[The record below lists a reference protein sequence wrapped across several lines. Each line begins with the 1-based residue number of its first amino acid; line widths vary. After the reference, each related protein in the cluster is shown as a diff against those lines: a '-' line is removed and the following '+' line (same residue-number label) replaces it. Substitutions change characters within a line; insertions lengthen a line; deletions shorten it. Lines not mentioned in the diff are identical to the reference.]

1 MNGSTLG
8 FIVEFMVA
16 GLLVVTI
23 GYCVLVNRKLD
34 SLRSGKSE
42 LRAAIRDLYAASGH
56 AEQALAN
63 LRQSSSS
70 IEETLGEQLVR
81 AQKAQSRLEADIGR
95 GEGLL
100 SKLDVITHG
109 GPVRGASRQAA
120 PTASAGARITP
131 ADLAARREQASR
143 LRHSEVGL
151 GLLNAER
158 GKSHAHDEDAK
169 EVA

>member
-8 FIVEFMVA
+8 FIVELMVA
-16 GLLVVTI
+16 TLLVVTI

-34 SLRSGKSE
+34 SLRSNKSD
-42 LRAAIRDLYAASGH
+42 LRAAIRDLYAASAH

-63 LRQSSSS
+63 LRQSAGSM
-70 IEETLGEQLVR
+70 EETLGAQLAR

-95 GEGLL
+95 GEGLA
-100 SKLDVITHG
+100 SKLDVITQG
-109 GPVRGASRQAA
+109 GTARQAA
-120 PTASAGARITP
+120 PTASSGARITP
-131 ADLAARREQASR
+131 ADVAARREQVSG
-143 LRHSEVGL
+143 LRHSELGL

-158 GKSHAHDEDAK
+158 GKSYPRDEEAK